1 MKHFR
6 IEEEDRQKKQRQH
19 SQGRC
24 QQQKKLAE
32 LTSEPD
38 NESSDDEDDD
48 TSWKQCERYW
58 FTYKGKKSEN
68 WLICDLCDQYICPKC
83 VLKDVD
89 LNKDFFCN
97 AGSAGD

>member
-1 MKHFR
+1 MKRFE
-6 IEEEDRQKKQRQH
+6 IEEEDTQKKQRQH

-38 NESSDDEDDD
+38 NESSDDDDD
-48 TSWKQCERYW
+48 TSWKQCGRYW
-58 FTYKGKKSEN
+58 FTYKGKKSVN